1 MFHRTSHP
9 CRKLV
14 KRCLGRIIRDM
25 DSIVHTETGLW
36 FGQTGVQIPAGERDF
51 LLNVHTSSGAHPAAC
66 SVGSF
71 PSAKQPG
78 CDIDY
83 WPPSNAEVYNEWSC
97 TCPPPNIPLLCLS
110 HTHQLQYM
118 GYFYFI
124 HSNRNLDEDI
134 SSLPTSLW
142 VLDWESIKT
151 VACNKYELHWCHVVR
166 GGGHTLI
173 SVWMIF
179 CIHTFFIRNFNYILS
194 PLLSMLSNICEKN
207 SSLILNIICIIFWM
221 PEVYFIS
228 LYKNVNG
235 VQEGKTFAWGS
246 L

>member
-97 TCPPPNIPLLCLS
+97 TCPPPNIPSCCGQGQLYFAS
-110 HTHQLQYM
+110 HILT
-118 GYFYFI
+118 
-124 HSNRNLDEDI
+124 NCN
-134 SSLPTSLW
+134 TW
-142 VLDWESIKT
+142 VI
-151 VACNKYELHWCHVVR
+151 
-166 GGGHTLI
+166 
-173 SVWMIF
+173 
-179 CIHTFFIRNFNYILS
+179 
-194 PLLSMLSNICEKN
+194 
-207 SSLILNIICIIFWM
+207 
-221 PEVYFIS
+221 FIS
-228 LYKNVNG
+228 FTQTVIWTRIFQVCLPVS
-235 VQEGKTFAWGS
+235 GS
-246 L
+246 